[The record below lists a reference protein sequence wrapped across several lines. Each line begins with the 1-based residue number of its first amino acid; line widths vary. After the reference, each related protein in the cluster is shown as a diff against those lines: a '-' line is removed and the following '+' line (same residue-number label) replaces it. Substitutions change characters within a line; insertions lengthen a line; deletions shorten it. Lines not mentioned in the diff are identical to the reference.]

1 MKRFFAISFLLI
13 SAGLAQREPEWIFEM
28 PSDEED
34 NFYWARV
41 NVFISDLDEEEYKSK
56 ANIEALQN
64 ISMQIRT
71 TVAGQSKSNVSEI
84 MSSEGDSFK
93 DEFEQEAS
101 TSTIADIEGAVLVG
115 DYKTPVAY
123 WVLWKLNK
131 KVHA

>member
-71 TVAGQSKSNVSEI
+71 TVAGQSKSILISTEKWRVSLTQNTFGTENI
-84 MSSEGDSFK
+84 QYNTTLIQQKEVK
-93 DEFEQEAS
+93 DMNLS
-101 TSTIADIEGAVLVG
+101 CT
-115 DYKTPVAY
+115 K
-123 WVLWKLNK
+123 
-131 KVHA
+131 